1 MTFTTNS
8 LAAEQLIAAH
18 PQAEQIRRVQ
28 RLAYQAT
35 SLRHRNGLMA
45 ASFLLGPIAPLGF
58 SLVEEH
64 CGQQLHACSE
74 ALEKLLASLGDGVAD
89 RRICALLLEE
99 HPGRHPALARKLRNH
114 LRSQA

>member
-1 MTFTTNS
+1 MTPSTNS

-45 ASFLLGPIAPLGF
+45 ASFLLGPMAPLGF

-64 CGQQLHACSE
+64 CGQQLHACNE

>member
-1 MTFTTNS
+1 MTPTTNS

-45 ASFLLGPIAPLGF
+45 ASFLLGPMAPLGF

-64 CGQQLHACSE
+64 CSGQLHACSE
-74 ALEKLLASLGDGVAD
+74 ALRKLLATLGDGVAD
-89 RRICALLLEE
+89 RRIVALLLAE
-99 HPGRHPALARKLRNH
+99 HPGRHLALARQLRQH
-114 LRSQA
+114 LQRQA